1 MLVASV
7 RKRPGPSYSGTL
19 LYLWEEEMLHL
30 QGAEGLKRQ
39 NNSNLVRASE
49 GSDHSWE
56 HGDLH
61 VLWPG
66 LLLLVEANGCEEASL
81 SPPLWM

>member
-19 LYLWEEEMLHL
+19 LYLWEEGMLHL
-30 QGAEGLKRQ
+30 QGAERLETK
-39 NNSNLVRASE
+39 NPNLVSWGASE

-56 HGDLH
+56 HDDLH
-61 VLWPG
+61 ILWPG
-66 LLLLVEANGCEEASL
+66 LLLLMEASGFKEAPL
-81 SPPLWM
+81 SPPL